1 MKFILV
7 MLLTFGVVSVACSTS
22 PTPTLTPTAGI
33 ATPSAPTVTTVAQP
47 TATATPAQ
55 VPTPTPRP
63 TAVPT
68 LEPTTT
74 PASTLTLEPTA
85 IPTLEPTSHPTSAL
99 EASIHTVQIEFPP
112 WVETS
117 PDIAQ
122 SIVLSAVIAKAR
134 FLSIEPIIREHSTWG
149 YVVEMVY
156 RFQVFQYLKGEGSDE
171 LVIHLSS
178 GPKYIAFPDWL
189 AWRGER
195 EARELAE
202 KWLDASLAMYD
213 NQRDGILLL
222 RTLGQEQR
230 YSFTSIDRST
240 GHSGCPMIG
249 KTWLPENKDSMYRIE
264 FTSRKSATIFLSE
277 LNVLIDNLR
286 PLMEG
291 QYAVCVPLVLNHVNR
306 VRSQL
311 LGTHKQLT
319 LAGSRDPKP
328 FPRQVLTFDSQLQAN
343 TEVFRFT
350 RPPHQSPRFRHHWL
364 EGKDKALFAIDLH
377 ADADGSYESLR
388 TIQTLPIGEYR
399 VHFSKHER
407 PLPCSETPDPDDW
420 PVQETVE
427 LVLNVR
433 GPLGVDGG

>member
-1 MKFILV
+1 M
-7 MLLTFGVVSVACSTS
+7 
-22 PTPTLTPTAGI
+22 
-33 ATPSAPTVTTVAQP
+33 
-47 TATATPAQ
+47 
-55 VPTPTPRP
+55 
-63 TAVPT
+63 
-68 LEPTTT
+68 
-74 PASTLTLEPTA
+74 
-85 IPTLEPTSHPTSAL
+85 
-99 EASIHTVQIEFPP
+99 
-112 WVETS
+112 
-117 PDIAQ
+117 
-122 SIVLSAVIAKAR
+122 
-134 FLSIEPIIREHSTWG
+134 
-149 YVVEMVY
+149 
-156 RFQVFQYLKGEGSDE
+156 
-171 LVIHLSS
+171 VIHLSS

-222 RTLGQEQR
+222 RTLGREQR

-240 GHSGCPMIG
+240 GHSGYPMIG

-319 LAGSRDPKP
+319 LAGWRDPKP

>member
-1 MKFILV
+1 MLAGRPASQSRRSPPKHPAQPPTPNPQPPTLENGHPTFAPVQYHKGRGKETVKFILV

-122 SIVLSAVIAKAR
+122 PIVLSAVIAKAR
-134 FLSIEPIIREHSTWG
+134 FLSIEPIIRKHSTWG

-189 AWRGER
+189 RSGWMPAWRC
-195 EARELAE
+195 
-202 KWLDASLAMYD
+202 M
-213 NQRDGILLL
+213 
-222 RTLGQEQR
+222 T
-230 YSFTSIDRST
+230 TSEM
-240 GHSGCPMIG
+240 GYFFCAP
-249 KTWLPENKDSMYRIE
+249 W
-264 FTSRKSATIFLSE
+264 
-277 LNVLIDNLR
+277 
-286 PLMEG
+286 
-291 QYAVCVPLVLNHVNR
+291 
-306 VRSQL
+306 
-311 LGTHKQLT
+311 
-319 LAGSRDPKP
+319 AGSSGTP
-328 FPRQVLTFDSQLQAN
+328 
-343 TEVFRFT
+343 
-350 RPPHQSPRFRHHWL
+350 SPVSI
-364 EGKDKALFAIDLH
+364 EAPAI
-377 ADADGSYESLR
+377 AV
-388 TIQTLPIGEYR
+388 IP
-399 VHFSKHER
+399 
-407 PLPCSETPDPDDW
+407 
-420 PVQETVE
+420 
-427 LVLNVR
+427 
-433 GPLGVDGG
+433 